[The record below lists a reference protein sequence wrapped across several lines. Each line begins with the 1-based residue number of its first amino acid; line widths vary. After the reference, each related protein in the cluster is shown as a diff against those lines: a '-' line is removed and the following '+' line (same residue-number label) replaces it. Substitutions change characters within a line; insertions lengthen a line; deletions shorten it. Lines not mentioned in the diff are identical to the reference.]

1 MNLKVEVSVGE
12 FLDKMTILEIK
23 SERIQDESKLANVR
37 KELELLRKTWE
48 GSHLAGSDI
57 SVKLGELKKVNE
69 ALWEIEDKIRVKESA
84 GEFDKEFVELAR
96 SVYIENDKRASVK
109 RELNVALGSD
119 LIEEKSYADYTR
131 KKN

>member
-1 MNLKVEVSVGE
+1 M
-12 FLDKMTILEIK
+12 
-23 SERIQDESKLANVR
+23 
-37 KELELLRKTWE
+37 
-48 GSHLAGSDI
+48 
-57 SVKLGELKKVNE
+57 NE